1 MNKLILFVTFLQ
13 ASLALTLWGATNE
26 LHYMINRASSG
37 LVWTIQTRGIY
48 DQDTGVTYLQV
59 NHTLHD

>member
-48 DQDTGVTYLQV
+48 DQDTGVTYL
-59 NHTLHD
+59 